1 MNRSIL
7 ALYTSGRFV
16 VRAAIRQ
23 LNNKD
28 VRQRR
33 RAVRKLFEL
42 DDPVAIDAFIPLL
55 NDSDEWFRGKALIAI
70 QKWASM
76 KDLELAEKLAN
87 SIKPEERILACRIA
101 PKIGKSCEL
110 ILKKLSDD
118 EEQLVKQNAWKV
130 RLEQD
135 EHLIREAITVDES
148 GIRILA
154 MEKIEKMEN
163 IEDEV
168 IKIILTDKSSRVR
181 KKAVSLLRIHPE
193 LNHSGKYDEII
204 IDIAENDKSTQ
215 IDAIIMLIESGRE
228 SKLIRE
234 KISIWIEQEN
244 PQMVKMIV
252 DSMKDKNLEEISELM
267 AIIINSSNDKL
278 ISGILRRNKSAEA
291 NELRKKILLDEKRS
305 DVLRARIIEDLF
317 GKKQDD
323 QETMTIIRD
332 LQQSENESISSSANM
347 FIKTIGN

>member
-1 MNRSIL
+1 M
-7 ALYTSGRFV
+7 
-16 VRAAIRQ
+16 RQ

-42 DDPVAIDAFIPLL
+42 DDPIAIDAFIPLL
-55 NDSDEWFRGKALIAI
+55 DDSDEWFRGKALIAI
-70 QKWASM
+70 QKWATM
-76 KDLELAEKLAN
+76 KDLKLAERLTT
-87 SIKPEERILACRIA
+87 SRRTEERILACRIA
-101 PKIGKSCEL
+101 PRIGKSSKS
-110 ILKKLSDD
+110 ILKKLSSDND
-118 EEQLVKQNAWKV
+118 PLVKLNAWKI

-135 EHLIREAITVDES
+135 DLLIKEAILVEES

-154 MEKIEKMEN
+154 IDKVERMAE
-163 IEDEV
+163 IEDEI
-168 IKIILTDKSSRVR
+168 IKTILKDKSSRVR
-181 KKAVSLLRIHPE
+181 KKAVLLLRNRPE
-193 LNHSGKYDEII
+193 LNSAGKYDEII

-317 GKKQDD
+317 GKNQDD
-323 QETMTIIRD
+323 QEIMTIIRD

>member
-1 MNRSIL
+1 
-7 ALYTSGRFV
+7 
-16 VRAAIRQ
+16 
-23 LNNKD
+23 
-28 VRQRR
+28 
-33 RAVRKLFEL
+33 
-42 DDPVAIDAFIPLL
+42 
-55 NDSDEWFRGKALIAI
+55 
-70 QKWASM
+70 
-76 KDLELAEKLAN
+76 
-87 SIKPEERILACRIA
+87 
-101 PKIGKSCEL
+101 
-110 ILKKLSDD
+110 
-118 EEQLVKQNAWKV
+118 
-130 RLEQD
+130 
-135 EHLIREAITVDES
+135 
-148 GIRILA
+148 
-154 MEKIEKMEN
+154 
-163 IEDEV
+163 
-168 IKIILTDKSSRVR
+168 
-181 KKAVSLLRIHPE
+181 
-193 LNHSGKYDEII
+193 
-204 IDIAENDKSTQ
+204 
-215 IDAIIMLIESGRE
+215 MLIESGRE

-305 DVLRARIIEDLF
+305 GVLRARIIEDLF

>member
-1 MNRSIL
+1 LNRSIL

-204 IDIAENDKSTQ
+204 IDIAENDKNAQ

-228 SKLIRE
+228 SKVIRE
-234 KISIWIEQEN
+234 KIPAWLDQKN
-244 PQMVKMIV
+244 PQMVKSIIE
-252 DSMKDKNLEEISELM
+252 SLKNKNWSDKSDLI
-267 AIIINSSNDKL
+267 AAIINSSNDKL
-278 ISGILRRNKSAEA
+278 ISGILRRNNSVEA
-291 NELRKKILLDEKRS
+291 NKIRKDILLDENNS
-305 DVLRARIIEDLF
+305 DILRARIIEDLF
-317 GKKQDD
+317 GKNQNDEKLM
-323 QETMTIIRD
+323 EIIKE
-332 LQQSENESISSSANM
+332 LQNSNNESISNSAKM
-347 FIKTIGN
+347 FIKSIE